1 MGIIKRN
8 VDPDSPQSRSA
19 LFTGSDIGSTAN
31 VLPLRTIFAPSEFK
45 QDTVASISLFVY
57 SHMIFVGDFA
67 REAQISALCAS
78 DFEEIAGTVPESAGE
93 LRVFS
98 IITPQAQRFFQA
110 P

>member
-1 MGIIKRN
+1 MGIIKRK
-8 VDPDSPQSRSA
+8 VEPDSPQSRVA
-19 LFTGSDIGSTAN
+19 LFVGIDMGLTLK
-31 VLPLRTIFAPSEFK
+31 VLPSRTIFAPSEFK

-57 SHMIFVGDFA
+57 SHIIFVGDFA

-93 LRVFS
+93 LRIFS
-98 IITPQAQRFFQA
+98 MITPRERRFFQA